1 MKLHSYIFLT
11 IESLP
16 WITNHLLSSLS
27 KNCQESGKDGEKWII
42 ELNRRIKASFMTRMM
57 WKKTMANVIFLIPTL
72 PEVGNQV

>member
-27 KNCQESGKDGEKWII
+27 KNCQEAGKDGEK
-42 ELNRRIKASFMTRMM
+42 
-57 WKKTMANVIFLIPTL
+57 
-72 PEVGNQV
+72 